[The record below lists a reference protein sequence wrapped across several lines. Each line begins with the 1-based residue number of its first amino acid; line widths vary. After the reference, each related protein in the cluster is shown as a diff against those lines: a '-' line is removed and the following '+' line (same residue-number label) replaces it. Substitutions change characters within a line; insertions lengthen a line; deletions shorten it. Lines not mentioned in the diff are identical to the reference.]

1 MGEMRT
7 HFTAEVVFLM
17 LELSNNSIFA
27 AHMNELTHMNA
38 VFHTEIKVISTW
50 SITSSKF
57 NPNTDQGRGIYIAIL
72 LRSLLKSSDSSE
84 QVFTHQFHVSFGWQ
98 LLLKSKTRYYSR
110 GSIIADSRENA
121 NALIVISAGQVN
133 THALMILSFK
143 PPANKPSS
151 YSE

>member
-1 MGEMRT
+1 
-7 HFTAEVVFLM
+7 
-17 LELSNNSIFA
+17 
-27 AHMNELTHMNA
+27 MNEFTHMIA
-38 VFHTEIKVISTW
+38 IFHTEIKVISTW

-57 NPNTDQGRGIYIAIL
+57 NPNTNQGRGIYIAIL
-72 LRSLLKSSDSSE
+72 LRSLLKSSE

-98 LLLKSKTRYYSR
+98 LLLRSKTRYYSR

-133 THALMILSFK
+133 THALMILSFN
-143 PPANKPSS
+143 PPANKLSS